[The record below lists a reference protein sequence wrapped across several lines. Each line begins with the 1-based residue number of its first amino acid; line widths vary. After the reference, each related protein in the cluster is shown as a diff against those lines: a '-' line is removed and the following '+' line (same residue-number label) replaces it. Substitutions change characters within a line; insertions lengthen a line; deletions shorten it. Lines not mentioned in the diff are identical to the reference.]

1 MTTEMPDHQFSLGWN
16 FTPNRGPWIR
26 TGSLVGTSA
35 IILRYAD
42 GECWVFIT
50 NTSTW
55 KGHEFSKDTMVL
67 FDKLRQKYG
76 SKMPKRNMF
85 VK

>member
-1 MTTEMPDHQFSLGWN
+1 
-16 FTPNRGPWIR
+16 NRPWIR

-35 IILRYAD
+35 IVLRYPD

-55 KGHEFSKDTMVL
+55 KGHKFSKDTMAL
-67 FDKLRQKYG
+67 FDKLRQRFG
-76 SKMPKRNMF
+76 SKMPKRNLF